1 MARRLG
7 SGGLALLLS
16 LLFGMGALKASTTEM
31 IISDPRSGTA
41 LYGIDPVSYFIE
53 GKPQEGRD
61 DYELRFGGLVWRF
74 ASAANRAAFEASPAL
89 YVPEFGGYDP
99 LAIEEGYPV
108 PGNPALFAI
117 EGDKLFLF
125 SSAEHRQRFLANA
138 PARTKAARAQWE
150 EVKKKLV
157 P

>member
-1 MARRLG
+1 M
-7 SGGLALLLS
+7 
-16 LLFGMGALKASTTEM
+16 
-31 IISDPRSGTA
+31 
-41 LYGIDPVSYFIE
+41 
-53 GKPQEGRD
+53 
-61 DYELRFGGLVWRF
+61 
-74 ASAANRAAFEASPAL
+74 
-89 YVPEFGGYDP
+89 
-99 LAIEEGYPV
+99 